1 MNENVESEARDD
13 LLKYYRL
20 EIINHIGYTIST
32 IIACGGLLHMEIFL
46 QFANTYKISIPIVI
60 GIAFALITYFIS
72 KTYYFLS
79 FIYNIRARYNEKLFS
94 LE

>member
-1 MNENVESEARDD
+1 MKGKAESEERND

-20 EIINHIGYTIST
+20 EIINHIGYIIST

>member
-20 EIINHIGYTIST
+20 EIINHIGYIIST
-32 IIACGGLLHMEIFL
+32 LIACGGLLHMKTFL
-46 QFANTYKISIPIVI
+46 QFADTYKISVPIVI
-60 GIAFALITYFIS
+60 GVVLTLITYFIS
-72 KTYYFLS
+72 KTWYLLS